1 MSRAA
6 TDWAWSLELK
16 ASQKLLMLSL
26 ADRADESHCCY
37 PSIQRLVKDTGM
49 DRKTIGKWVGQMIED
64 GLITDTG
71 ERKGKTKQVRVLR
84 LNIEIKEAQKR
95 NSTENGNDTK
105 FGHETSP
112 NLDTERSQNWDTE
125 SVIEPVNEPNSLSG
139 RDGFVSEAAKARMG
153 LPTGTGIPFPAQF
166 KPSAE
171 HIAMAA
177 EKGVSIETELLN
189 FRDYHTA
196 RGTTLIDW
204 NSAFRVWIRNARVNP
219 LASKRSR
226 SEPETPHWNSREGW
240 EDFL

>member
-6 TDWAWSLELK
+6 TDWAWGLELK

-49 DRKTIGKWVGQMIED
+49 DRKTIGKWIGQMIDD

-84 LNIEIKEAQKR
+84 LNIEVKEAQKR
-95 NSTENGNDTK
+95 NSTENGNDPK

-112 NLDTERSQNWDTE
+112 NLDIKRSQNWDTE
-125 SVIEPVNEPNSLSG
+125 SVIEPNIEPTLSW
-139 RDGFVSEAAKARMG
+139 RDGFVSDAAKEIMG
-153 LPTGTGIPFPAQF
+153 LPTCTGIPFPAQF

-189 FRDYHTA
+189 FRDYHLS
-196 RGTTLIDW
+196 RGTLLIDW

-219 LASKRSR
+219 LAKRGR
-226 SEPETPHWNSREGW
+226 AEQETPHWNSREGW

>member
-49 DRKTIGKWVGQMIED
+49 DRKTIGKWVGQMIDD

-84 LNIEIKEAQKR
+84 LNIEVKEYQKR
-95 NSTENGNDTK
+95 NSTENGNDPK

-112 NLDTERSQNWDTE
+112 NLDAKRSQNWDTE

-139 RDGFVSEAAKARMG
+139 SEGFMSEAAKRRIG
-153 LPTGTGIPFPAQF
+153 ISPGGEIPLPPMF
-166 KPSAE
+166 KPNEE
-171 HIAMAA
+171 HIAMAR

-189 FRDYHTA
+189 FKDYHTA
-196 RGTTLIDW
+196 RGTVLLDW

-219 LASKRSR
+219 LTRKQR

>member
-49 DRKTIGKWVGQMIED
+49 DRKTIGKWVGQMIDD

-84 LNIEIKEAQKR
+84 LNIEVKEYQKR
-95 NSTENGNDTK
+95 NSTENGNNPK
-105 FGHETSP
+105 FVHETSP
-112 NLDTERSQNWDTE
+112 NLDAKRSQNWDTE

-139 RDGFVSEAAKARMG
+139 REGFMSEAAKRRIG
-153 LPTGTGIPFPAQF
+153 ISPNGEIPFPSLF
-166 KPSAE
+166 KPSAD

-189 FRDYHTA
+189 FRDYHLS
-196 RGTTLIDW
+196 RGTLLIDW

-219 LASKRSR
+219 LAKRGR
-226 SEPETPHWNSREGW
+226 AEQETPHWNSREGW

>member
-6 TDWAWSLELK
+6 PAWAWGLERQ
-16 ASQKLLMLSL
+16 ASQPLRMLSR

-49 DRKTIGKWVGQMIED
+49 DRKTIGKWVGQMIDD

-84 LNIEIKEAQKR
+84 LNIEVKEAQKR
-95 NSTENGNDTK
+95 NSTENGNVPK

-112 NLDTERSQNWDTE
+112 NLDIKRSQNWDTE
-125 SVIEPVNEPNSLSG
+125 PVTEPNSLSG
-139 RDGFVSEAAKARMG
+139 RDGFMSEAAKRRIG
-153 LPTGTGIPFPAQF
+153 ISPNGEIPFPPLF
-166 KPSAE
+166 KPSAD

-189 FRDYHTA
+189 FRDYHLS
-196 RGTTLIDW
+196 RGTQLIDW

-219 LASKRSR
+219 LAKRGR
-226 SEPETPHWNSREGW
+226 AEQETPHWNSREGW

>member
-84 LNIEIKEAQKR
+84 LNIEVKEYQKR

-105 FGHETSP
+105 FTHETSP
-112 NLDTERSQNWDTE
+112 NLDTKRSQNWDTE
-125 SVIEPVNEPNSLSG
+125 SVIEPVKEPNSLSG
-139 RDGFVSEAAKARMG
+139 REGFMSEAAKRRIG
-153 LPTGTGIPFPAQF
+153 ISPGGEIPLPPMF
-166 KPSAE
+166 KPNEE
-171 HIAMAA
+171 HIAMAR

-189 FRDYHTA
+189 FKDYHTA
-196 RGTTLIDW
+196 RGTVLLDW

-219 LASKRSR
+219 LTRKQR

>member
-6 TDWAWSLELK
+6 TDWAWGLELK

-49 DRKTIGKWVGQMIED
+49 DRKTISKWVGQMIDD

-71 ERKGKTKQVRVLR
+71 DRKGKTKQVRVLR
-84 LNIEIKEAQKR
+84 LNIEVKEAQKR
-95 NSTENGNDTK
+95 NSTENGNDPK
-105 FGHETSP
+105 FGRETSP
-112 NLDTERSQNWDTE
+112 NLDIKRSQIWDTE
-125 SVIEPVNEPNSLSG
+125 SVIEPNIESTLSV
-139 RDGFVSEAAKARMG
+139 REGFVSEAAKRRIG
-153 LPTGTGIPFPAQF
+153 ISPNGEIPLPPMF

-171 HIAMAA
+171 HIAMAS

-189 FRDYHTA
+189 FRDYHMA

-204 NSAFRVWIRNARVNP
+204 NSAFRGWIRNARVNP
-219 LASKRSR
+219 LSKKNR

-240 EDFL
+240 EDFI

>member
-49 DRKTIGKWVGQMIED
+49 DRKTIGKWVGQMIDD

-84 LNIEIKEAQKR
+84 LNIEVKEAQKR
-95 NSTENGNDTK
+95 NSTENGNDPK

-112 NLDTERSQNWDTE
+112 NLDIKRSQNWDTE
-125 SVIEPVNEPNSLSG
+125 SVIEPNIEPTLSG
-139 RDGFVSEAAKARMG
+139 GDGFVSEAAKTRMG
-153 LPTGTGIPFPAQF
+153 LPTGSGIPFPAQF

>member
-6 TDWAWSLELK
+6 TDWAWALELK

-37 PSIQRLVKDTGM
+37 PSIQRLVTDTGM
-49 DRKTIGKWVGQMIED
+49 DRKTIGKWVGQMIDD

-84 LNIEIKEAQKR
+84 LNIEVKEAQKR
-95 NSTENGNDTK
+95 NSTENGNDPK

-112 NLDTERSQNWDTE
+112 NLDIKRSQNWDTE
-125 SVIEPVNEPNSLSG
+125 SVIEPNIEPTLSG
-139 RDGFVSEAAKARMG
+139 GDGFVSEAAKTRMG
-153 LPTGTGIPFPAQF
+153 LPTGSGIPFPAQF

-189 FRDYHTA
+189 FRDYHLS
-196 RGTTLIDW
+196 RGTLLIDW

-219 LASKRSR
+219 LAKRGR
-226 SEPETPHWNSREGW
+226 AEQETPHWNSREGW
-240 EDFL
+240 EDFM

>member
-6 TDWAWSLELK
+6 TDWAWGLEIK

-26 ADRADESHCCY
+26 ADRADELHCCY

-49 DRKTIGKWVGQMIED
+49 DRKTIGKWINQMIED
-64 GLITDTG
+64 GFISDTG

-84 LNIEIKEAQKR
+84 LNIEVKEAQKR
-95 NSTENGNDTK
+95 NSTKFGNNTK
-105 FGHETSP
+105 NGHETSP
-112 NLDTERSQNWDTE
+112 ILDNKRSQNWDAE
-125 SVIEPVNEPNSLSG
+125 SVIEPNIEPTLSARG
-139 RDGFVSEAAKARMG
+139 QFISEAAKRRIG
-153 LPTGTGIPFPAQF
+153 ISPNGEIPFPPLF
-166 KPSAE
+166 KPSAD

-189 FRDYHTA
+189 FRDYHLS
-196 RGTTLIDW
+196 RGTQLIDW

-219 LASKRSR
+219 LAKRGR
-226 SEPETPHWNSREGW
+226 AEQETPHWNSREGW

>member
-6 TDWAWSLELK
+6 TDWAWGLELK

-49 DRKTIGKWVGQMIED
+49 DRKTIGKWVGQMIDD

-84 LNIEIKEAQKR
+84 LNIEVKEAQKR
-95 NSTENGNDTK
+95 NSTKNGNDTK
-105 FGHETSP
+105 SGHETSP
-112 NLDTERSQNWDTE
+112 NLDTKRSQNWDTE
-125 SVIEPVNEPNSLSG
+125 SVIEPNIEPTLSG
-139 RDGFVSEAAKARMG
+139 REGFMSEAAKRRIG
-153 LPTGTGIPFPAQF
+153 ISPNGEIPFPPLF
-166 KPSAE
+166 KPSAD

-189 FRDYHTA
+189 FRDYHLS
-196 RGTTLIDW
+196 RGTQLIDW

-219 LASKRSR
+219 LAKRGR
-226 SEPETPHWNSREGW
+226 AEQETPHWNSREGW

>member
-6 TDWAWSLELK
+6 TDWAWALELK

-49 DRKTIGKWVGQMIED
+49 DRKTIGKWVGQMIDD

-84 LNIEIKEAQKR
+84 LNIEVKEAQKR
-95 NSTENGNDTK
+95 NSTENGNDPK

-112 NLDTERSQNWDTE
+112 NLDIKRSQNWDTE
-125 SVIEPVNEPNSLSG
+125 SVIEPNIEPTLSG
-139 RDGFVSEAAKARMG
+139 GDGFVSEAAKTRMG
-153 LPTGTGIPFPAQF
+153 LPTGSGIPFPAQF

>member
-6 TDWAWSLELK
+6 TDWAWALELK

-49 DRKTIGKWVGQMIED
+49 DRKTIGKWVGQMIDD

-84 LNIEIKEAQKR
+84 LNIEVKEAQKR
-95 NSTENGNDTK
+95 NSTENGNDPK

-112 NLDTERSQNWDTE
+112 NLDIKRSQNWDTE
-125 SVIEPVNEPNSLSG
+125 SVIEPNIEPTLSG
-139 RDGFVSEAAKARMG
+139 GDGFVSDAAKERMG
-153 LPTGTGIPFPAQF
+153 LPTGSGIPFPAQF

-189 FRDYHTA
+189 FRDYHLS
-196 RGTTLIDW
+196 RGTLLIDW

-219 LASKRSR
+219 LAKRGR
-226 SEPETPHWNSREGW
+226 AEQETPHWNSREGW

>member
-1 MSRAA
+1 MSRAT
-6 TDWAWSLELK
+6 TDWAWGLELK

-49 DRKTIGKWVGQMIED
+49 DRKTIGKWIGQMIDD

-84 LNIEIKEAQKR
+84 LNIEVKEAQKR
-95 NSTENGNDTK
+95 NSTENGNDPK

-112 NLDTERSQNWDTE
+112 NLDIKRSQNWDTE
-125 SVIEPVNEPNSLSG
+125 SVIEPNIEPTLSG
-139 RDGFVSEAAKARMG
+139 GDGFVSDAAKTRMG
-153 LPTGTGIPFPAQF
+153 LPTGSGIPFPAQF

>member
-6 TDWAWSLELK
+6 TDWAWGLELK

-49 DRKTIGKWVGQMIED
+49 DRKTIGKWVGQMIDD

-84 LNIEIKEAQKR
+84 LNIEVKEAQKR
-95 NSTENGNDTK
+95 NSTENGNDPK

-112 NLDTERSQNWDTE
+112 NLDTKRSQNWDTE
-125 SVIEPVNEPNSLSG
+125 SVIEPNIEPTLSG
-139 RDGFVSEAAKARMG
+139 GDGFVSDAAKTRMG
-153 LPTGTGIPFPAQF
+153 LPTGSGIPFPAQF

-189 FRDYHTA
+189 FRDYHLS
-196 RGTTLIDW
+196 RGTLLIDW

-219 LASKRSR
+219 LAKRGR
-226 SEPETPHWNSREGW
+226 AEQETPHWNSREGW

>member
-6 TDWAWSLELK
+6 TDWAWALELK

-49 DRKTIGKWVGQMIED
+49 DRKTIGKWVGQMIDD

-84 LNIEIKEAQKR
+84 LNIEVKEAQKR
-95 NSTENGNDTK
+95 NSTENGNDPK

-112 NLDTERSQNWDTE
+112 NLDIKRSQNWDTE
-125 SVIEPVNEPNSLSG
+125 SVIEPNIEPTLSG
-139 RDGFVSEAAKARMG
+139 GDGFVSEAAKTRMG
-153 LPTGTGIPFPAQF
+153 LPTGSGIPFPAQF

-189 FRDYHTA
+189 FRDYHLS
-196 RGTTLIDW
+196 RGTLLIDW

-219 LASKRSR
+219 LAKRGR
-226 SEPETPHWNSREGW
+226 AEQETPHWNSREGW

>member
-6 TDWAWSLELK
+6 TDWAWGLELK

-49 DRKTIGKWVGQMIED
+49 DRKTIGKWIGQMIDD

-84 LNIEIKEAQKR
+84 LNIEVKEAQKR
-95 NSTENGNDTK
+95 NSTENGNDPK

-112 NLDTERSQNWDTE
+112 NLDIKRSQNWDTE
-125 SVIEPVNEPNSLSG
+125 SVIEPNIEPTLSG
-139 RDGFVSEAAKARMG
+139 GDGFVSEAAKTRMG
-153 LPTGTGIPFPAQF
+153 LPTGSGIPFPAQF

-219 LASKRSR
+219 LASKRNR

>member
-1 MSRAA
+1 
-6 TDWAWSLELK
+6 
-16 ASQKLLMLSL
+16 
-26 ADRADESHCCY
+26 
-37 PSIQRLVKDTGM
+37 M
-49 DRKTIGKWVGQMIED
+49 DRKTIGKWVGQMIDD

-84 LNIEIKEAQKR
+84 LNIEVKEAQKR
-95 NSTENGNDTK
+95 NSTENGNDPK

-112 NLDTERSQNWDTE
+112 NLDIKRSQNWDTE
-125 SVIEPVNEPNSLSG
+125 SVIEPNIEPTLSG
-139 RDGFVSEAAKARMG
+139 GDGFVSEAAKTRMG
-153 LPTGTGIPFPAQF
+153 LPTGSGIPFPAQF

-189 FRDYHTA
+189 FRDYHLS
-196 RGTTLIDW
+196 RGTLLIDW

-219 LASKRSR
+219 LAKRGR
-226 SEPETPHWNSREGW
+226 AEQETPHWNSREGW